1 MFNGILQTFL
11 ISMLPLIELRLGIP
25 FGYARFDL
33 PILVAGV
40 VATLGTILSVAL
52 LLRCLPFFIKL
63 SLKISFL
70 KKILEKVFEKT
81 RAKHSETVT
90 HLGEIALVIFVAVP
104 IPGSGGWGGAL
115 IAYLF
120 GLSYWKA
127 LKFISIGLVFAAIIV
142 GLLTIGIDKII
153 QLF

>member
-1 MFNGILQTFL
+1 MLDGILQTFL
-11 ISMLPLIELRLGIP
+11 ISMLPLVELRLGMP

-33 PILVAGV
+33 PILIAGV

-52 LLRCLPFFIKL
+52 LLRCLPFLINL
-63 SLKISFL
+63 SLKVPFL
-70 KKILEKVFEKT
+70 KKIIEKVFEKT
-81 RAKHSETVT
+81 RAKHSEKVV
-90 HLGEIALVIFVAVP
+90 HLGELALVIFVAVP

-120 GLSYWKA
+120 GLSYWKS
-127 LKFISIGLVFAAIIV
+127 LKFISIGLVFAGLIV
-142 GLLTIGIDKII
+142 GFLTVGIDKLI

>member
-33 PILVAGV
+33 HILLASI
-40 VATLGTILSVAL
+40 VATLGTILSVAI
-52 LLRCLPFFIKL
+52 LLRCLPIIIKL
-63 SLKISFL
+63 SLKVSFL

-81 RAKHSETVT
+81 RAKHSEKLI

-127 LKFISIGLVFAAIIV
+127 LKFISIGLVFAALIV
-142 GLLTIGIDKII
+142 ALLTVGIDKII